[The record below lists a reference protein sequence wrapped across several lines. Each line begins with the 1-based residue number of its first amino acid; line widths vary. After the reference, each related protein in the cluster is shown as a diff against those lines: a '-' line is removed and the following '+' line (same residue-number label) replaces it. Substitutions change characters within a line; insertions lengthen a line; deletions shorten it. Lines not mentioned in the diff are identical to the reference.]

1 MIYKQTVLKNILD
14 YIKAMLYLCI
24 FNVRWVKVYVGV
36 AEVTVFIRFIRETE
50 SIGLSEAWPVAWQ
63 LKLPVQILHAND
75 LIEINCI

>member
-50 SIGLSEAWPVAWQ
+50 SIGPSEAWPVTWQ